1 MSTHISIRTPASP
14 PIISRRS
21 VCLLVT
27 GLVLGVALSL
37 GLTAVAQRGTPLP
50 LDELRQFTGVFA
62 AIKNNYVEPVE
73 DKTLIKSAI
82 VGMLADL
89 DPHSAYLD
97 AEAFRDMQAS
107 TQGEFGGLGIEVG
120 VEDGFVKVI
129 APIED
134 TPAARAGV
142 LAGDL
147 IIRIDDQPTK
157 GMPLSDAVKLMRGEP
172 KTRIVL
178 TITRQNLAQP
188 VEVTIV
194 RDVIRVRS
202 VRSKMLDDDVA
213 YVRISQF
220 QEKTGADMVEHLR
233 KLGAATRENQAPK
246 GLVLDLRNDPGGLLN
261 SAIGVSAAFLPR
273 GAAIVSTDGRMAESH
288 RQYNATPRHYARGE
302 RDYLANAPAW
312 LKTVPMVVLVNVG
325 SASASEIVAGA
336 LQDHQRASVL
346 GNRTF
351 GKGSVQVILPVSADT
366 AIKLTTSRYF
376 TPSGRSIQATGIVP
390 DHVVADTAQG
400 DLFRLPREA
409 DLQRHLRSQNPED
422 EVKTDLRALPA
433 RDADEL
439 PPMFEFGGA
448 DDFQLAQAL
457 NVLAGR
463 PVVTALAVASDA
475 ASDTALNAETD
486 AAAAAPVERLTITPS
501 GVVPADTRQR

>member
-1 MSTHISIRTPASP
+1 
-14 PIISRRS
+14 
-21 VCLLVT
+21 
-27 GLVLGVALSL
+27 LSL
-37 GLTAVAQRGTPLP
+37 GLSAVAQRGSPLP

-82 VGMLADL
+82 SGMLSDL

-97 AEAFRDMQAS
+97 AEAFRDMQAT
-107 TQGEFGGLGIEVG
+107 TQGAFGGLGIEVG
-120 VEDGFVKVI
+120 VEDGYVKVI

-157 GMPLSDAVKLMRGEP
+157 GMPLNDAVKLMRGEP
-172 KTRIVL
+172 KTGIVL
-178 TITRQNLAQP
+178 TILRQNVAQP
-188 VEVTIV
+188 VEVNIV
-194 RDVIRVRS
+194 RDIIRVRS
-202 VRSKMLDDDVA
+202 VRSKMLDDGVA
-213 YVRISQF
+213 YLRISQF

-233 KLGAATRENQAPK
+233 KLGEGLGSNPQ

-273 GAAIVSTDGRMAESH
+273 GTAIVSTDGRTPESR
-288 RQYNATPRHYARGE
+288 RQYNASARHYARGE
-302 RDYLANAPAW
+302 RDYLANAPDW

-336 LQDHQRASVL
+336 LQDHQRAAVL

-351 GKGSVQVILPVSADT
+351 GKGSVQVILPVSSDT
-366 AIKLTTSRYF
+366 AIKLTTSRYY

-409 DLQRHLRSQNPED
+409 DLQRHLKSQNPED
-422 EVKTDLRALPA
+422 EVKTDVHAAPPA
-433 RDADEL
+433 GNATEL

-448 DDFQLAQAL
+448 DDFQLKQAL

-463 PVVTALAVASDA
+463 PVETVQATEVAATDA
-475 ASDTALNAETD
+475 STNTPSDTPTT
-486 AAAAAPVERLTITPS
+486 PVERLTITPD
-501 GVVPADTRQR
+501 GVTPVQ